1 MTWSGLC
8 HGVGAEP
15 WVMDGGRGLVRAA
28 LVWVCVCD
36 HVSLQP
42 VGCTV
47 LIGCSPLGRNNA
59 AKARGFQMMNRAGA
73 Q

>member
-28 LVWVCVCD
+28 LVWVCVC
-36 HVSLQP
+36 VTMLVCSLW
-42 VGCTV
+42 
-47 LIGCSPLGRNNA
+47 
-59 AKARGFQMMNRAGA
+59 GA
-73 Q
+73 QS